1 MTIRWSPNSCQCIL
15 DIESDSSGNV
25 TLTAMRTVCAVH
37 QNIADN
43 EILGIILQ
51 HNRQFDTND
60 EALEEFKRTRL
71 MGEPQKRLR

>member
-15 DIESDSSGNV
+15 DIESDISGNV
-25 TLTAMRTVCAVH
+25 TLTAIRTACALH

-43 EILGIILQ
+43 EILGTILQ

-71 MGEPQKRLR
+71 MGEPQKRLG